1 MELTNAYFKAEQNY
15 LTPVDSIEQDNT
27 ESLKDMIYEL
37 ENALDVLYEAGEAAE
52 DMEAELEELKIRL
65 MYC

>member
-1 MELTNAYFKAEQNY
+1 MELTNTYFKAEQNY
-15 LTPVDSIEQDNT
+15 LTPVDSVEQDSK

-52 DMEAELEELKIRL
+52 DMEAELEELKIQL